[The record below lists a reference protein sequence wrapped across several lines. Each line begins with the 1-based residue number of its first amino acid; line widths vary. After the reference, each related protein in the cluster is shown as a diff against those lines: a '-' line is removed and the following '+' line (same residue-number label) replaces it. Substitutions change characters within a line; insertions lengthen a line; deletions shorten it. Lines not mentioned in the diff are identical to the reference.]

1 MPSRAP
7 RSARPASLPL
17 VKSPRLWLL
26 LLLAVLLPLRGAMA
40 AAMLCPPAG
49 AGSPT
54 EAVAGTHHH
63 EHEHEDAAPAGAD
76 HGEARLAA
84 HAHGASSAH
93 DHGAATPAMADDC
106 DLCAAF
112 CSVAT
117 VLSSPPAFDA
127 AQDLG
132 AFPYP
137 NANAPS
143 PSFVSSGPERP
154 PRSI

>member
-63 EHEHEDAAPAGAD
+63 EHEHEAAPAGAD

-143 PSFVSSGPERP
+143 PSFLSSGPERP